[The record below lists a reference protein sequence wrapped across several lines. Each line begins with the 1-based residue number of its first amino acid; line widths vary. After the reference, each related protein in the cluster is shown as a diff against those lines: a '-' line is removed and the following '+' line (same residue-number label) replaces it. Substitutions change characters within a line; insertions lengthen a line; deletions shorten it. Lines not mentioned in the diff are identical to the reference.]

1 MGKAGLKD
9 RGGPGTAG
17 NVIDFEARR
26 GAAELSIQYRSFSK
40 AFGKALGKRRGVR
53 APGETNFFF
62 SVSPNAK
69 PFALRYA
76 RERLGFDSA
85 ALGDAQVL
93 LWEAPEPRSAYGL
106 SQVASSLLTLVGDPA
121 PLKRGTVDEKMR
133 RLGEAMRENEIPFM
147 ILSDLD
153 HLVTPVKRLAR
164 QRLFRQVISMIKT
177 LVKPAHVL
185 LIGERNIL
193 EELLF
198 QDEWV
203 RQRCVELRWD
213 EIGLISDAGR

>member
-1 MGKAGLKD
+1 MGKVGSKG
-9 RGGPGTAG
+9 RGRPGTAG
-17 NVIDFEARR
+17 NVIDFESRR
-26 GAAELSIQYRSFSK
+26 GAAELSIHYRSFSK
-40 AFGKALGKRRGVR
+40 AFGKALGKRRGAR
-53 APGETNFFF
+53 APGETNFYF

-85 ALGDAQVL
+85 TPGDVQVL
-93 LWEAPEPRSAYGL
+93 HWEAPEPRSVYGL
-106 SQVASSLLTLVGDPA
+106 SQVASSLLKLVDDPTA
-121 PLKRGTVDEKMR
+121 LKRRTVDEKMR

-153 HLVTPVKRLAR
+153 HLVTPVKRQAR
-164 QRLFRQVISMIKT
+164 RRLFRQVLSMIKT

-185 LIGERNIL
+185 LIGERTVL

-213 EIGLISDAGR
+213 EK